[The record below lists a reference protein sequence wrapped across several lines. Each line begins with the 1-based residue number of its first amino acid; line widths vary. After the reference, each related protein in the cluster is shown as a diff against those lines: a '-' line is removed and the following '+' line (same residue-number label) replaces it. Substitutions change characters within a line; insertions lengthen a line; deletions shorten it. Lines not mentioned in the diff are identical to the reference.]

1 MAASTAT
8 MKVAVATKMSKREL
22 AKKNSTS
29 GPRSRA
35 SLRIGLSWGL
45 GVMSGVCVARRAPFH
60 NSRFEPDQGAGK
72 FVRRERR
79 QIVDALADADEMYR
93 HFKLL
98 GDGDQN
104 AAAGGAVELGHDE
117 AGDAD
122 ELAENLD
129 LRQRVL
135 ADGGV
140 EH

>member
-1 MAASTAT
+1 

-45 GVMSGVCVARRAPFH
+45 GVMSGVCVARRALFH
-60 NSRFEPDQGAGK
+60 NSRFEPNQGAGK
-72 FVRRERR
+72 FMRRERR
-79 QIVDALADADEMYR
+79 QIVDPLADADEMHR
-93 HFKLL
+93 HFEPL

-122 ELAENLD
+122 ELGEIMHLRHRALAE
-129 LRQRVL
+129 
-135 ADGGV
+135 GGV
-140 EH
+140 G